1 MIIAAKKTMKKN
13 LQINDFGMIIAVIVV
28 KPIKTQSNG

>member
-13 LQINDFGMIIAVIVV
+13 LQIDDFGMIIAIIVM
-28 KPIKTQSNG
+28 KPIKITKQ